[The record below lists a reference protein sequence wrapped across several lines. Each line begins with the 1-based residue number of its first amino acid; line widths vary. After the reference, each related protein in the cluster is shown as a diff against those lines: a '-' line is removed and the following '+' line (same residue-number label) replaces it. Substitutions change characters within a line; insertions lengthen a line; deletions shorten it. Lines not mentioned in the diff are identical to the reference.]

1 MIETNS
7 EGKPFSPMFFAIV
20 GFLIGSMAVF
30 IVYESL
36 RRTSYR
42 NLNEILNT
50 AYSDGVN
57 DCLEGQVGSKTYIY
71 RPK

>member
-1 MIETNS
+1 MIGTNYLES

-30 IVYESL
+30 IMYESL
-36 RRTSYR
+36 R
-42 NLNEILNT
+42 NEILNT

-71 RPK
+71 RSK